1 MTFTIILICLI
12 AERFLLDTLTWRN
25 DRWFFRYTEWYRAQS
40 LPNTLQ
46 QGTLGLITLLLL
58 PLLAIALIQQVLNGA
73 LWGFLD
79 VAFALVV
86 LLYTLGPKDL
96 DQQVNE
102 YVDAREHDDEQA
114 ARDIAGQL
122 IDDEP
127 PTSEPARSQAVA
139 EAALQL
145 ANRRIVAVLFW
156 FVLLG
161 PLGAMLYRLAS
172 WLPKS
177 DQAAQSLDY
186 RLNALQLVHILD
198 WLPARLTAFCYA
210 IAGSFE
216 DALYGWR
223 SYQEQRHSE
232 FSDSNT
238 GILICTGSGAM
249 RLTTL
254 LDETQTGA
262 QVYSYLP
269 KAAMALIWRS
279 LIVFMALL
287 AFISLSGL
295 V

>member
-1 MTFTIILICLI
+1 MTFTIVLICLI
-12 AERFLLDTLTWRN
+12 AERFLLDSLTWRN
-25 DRWFFRYTEWYRAQS
+25 DRWFFRYTQWYQTQS
-40 LPNTLQ
+40 LPQGLQ
-46 QGTLGLITLLLL
+46 RGTLGLITLLLP
-58 PLLAIALIQQVLNGA
+58 PLLAVALIQQVLDNA

-79 VAFALVV
+79 IAFAIGV
-86 LLYTLGPKDL
+86 LIYTLGPQDL

-102 YVDAREHDDEQA
+102 YVEAREHDDEQA
-114 ARDIAGQL
+114 ARDIALQL

-139 EAALQL
+139 EAALHL
-145 ANRRIVAVLFW
+145 ANRRIIAVLFW

-161 PLGAMLYRLAS
+161 PLGAALYRLAT
-172 WLPKS
+172 WLPRT
-177 DQAAQSLDY
+177 DQAAQSIDY
-186 RLNALQLVHILD
+186 KLNALQLIHILD
-198 WLPARLTAFCYA
+198 WIPARLTAFCYA

-223 SYQEQRHSE
+223 SYQEQRHTE
-232 FSDSNT
+232 FNDSNT

-254 LDETQTGA
+254 LDEAQAGA
-262 QVYSYLP
+262 QVYAYLP

-279 LIVFMALL
+279 LIVFMVLL
-287 AFISLSGL
+287 AFLSLTGL